1 MGPQTQEDLP
11 PRVRSAAACAL
22 ENVQAERD
30 DALSADEEK
39 FVAAFVEYWTRR
51 GAEIVRMEP

>member
-1 MGPQTQEDLP
+1 MGSATEED
-11 PRVRSAAACAL
+11 RSAKEQTEAAAL
-22 ENVQAERD
+22 EDVQTERD

-51 GAEIVRMEP
+51 GAQIVRMEP

>member
-1 MGPQTQEDLP
+1 MGSATEED
-11 PRVRSAAACAL
+11 RSAKEQTEAAAL
-22 ENVQAERD
+22 EDVQTERD

-51 GAEIVRMEP
+51 GAQIVRIEP

>member
-1 MGPQTQEDLP
+1 MGPHTQEDLL
-11 PRVRSAAACAL
+11 PRVRGAAARDP

-51 GAEIVRMEP
+51 GAQIVRMEP